1 MTAYLM
7 FNCNSKEFIGITPD
21 RSIITQDMLYKT
33 VSIGDSES
41 MLGLFWDGD
50 YDSGKLVRLGE
61 SNTIREEDL
70 EFELHSKFFSK
81 RSIES
86 VVCNILSYL
95 NGATDMPIELERDVS
110 LYDKYLTKHKAQ
122 IKYYKDSE
130 DYIFKEK

>member
-7 FNCNSKEFIGITPD
+7 FSSKSKEFIGITPD
-21 RSIITQDMLYKT
+21 RSIITDDMLYKM
-33 VSIGDSES
+33 IPMDDSES

-50 YDSGKLVRLGE
+50 YDSGKLVRLDE

-70 EFELHSKFFSK
+70 EFELNSKFFSN

-86 VVCNILSYL
+86 VVGNILSYL
-95 NGATDMPIELERDVS
+95 KDVKNIPIELSKDVS
-110 LYDKYLTKHKAQ
+110 LYNKYLDKLKSQ
-122 IKYYKDSE
+122 IQYYKNSE